1 MKNLKKKIIVGLA
14 ILGLFFPAIVFA
26 ARTDAL
32 WDYANGTS
40 YYSPN
45 GSASGVDILLKGSNH
60 YLNWGSVS
68 GFNGYGIR
76 DNNGTIEFKNSGG
89 SWIAIGT
96 GGGGGGGG
104 GFLLYQNPQNAYYVS
119 TTTAQFLL
127 GVLGNASTTNQLLEV
142 HGGGYFSGTL
152 GIGTTTPGSILS
164 VGNLNGINF
173 STATSTFNSNGG
185 INLIN
190 GCFAI
195 NGICLGSGSSTGFS
209 TTSADF
215 WLTLN
220 QGKAF
225 STTSANFWGTSQ
237 GYLTA
242 NQTVTLSGDVTGSGA
257 TSITTNVGKING
269 TALSGLATGILKN
282 TATTGVPSI
291 ATNGTDYTL
300 VTAQS
305 CSAGNHVS
313 AITAAGVATCSADS
327 GGGSGTVNSG
337 LLGQNAYY
345 AGNGTTVTGTST
357 ISTNVDQTVL
367 IQTNSFGTGSQT
379 SNAAL
384 TLNRR
389 AKNTVTN
396 VIDAINAEV
405 DQSSGNSGSGISY
418 NYYNSA
424 TTSPPAATLQF
435 STNGNDGFTSDV
447 LIKTKI
453 PGSISNAEQTVL
465 NIKGDTGCVT
475 GLNQGLTIQN
485 ITGPSVGSNYASTK
499 PCIGG
504 GVIGLDATNNF
515 MDLFG
520 NINGIT
526 GIWNRPFNIDS
537 NIANYGVNPS
547 LSGAGSGLQK
557 IIFNLLDNQAA
568 SSTATD
574 PQVVFSAWSHSPG
587 NSGSGWCGRQFYLP
601 GGSSTSTPID
611 NNDNDACSQVVA
623 PFGTLSDSAG
633 NFGTFTNPSLQ
644 YINGYGQFTTNG
656 GTLYGLDSWNY
667 PAYYLDY
674 ENSSSQFNIPY
685 QTRDIGTPYQK
696 AYIFTVTGITN
707 VPTFNG
713 DLYTPDG
720 ILSGKHYQMSSYT
733 PSLVAGAG
741 TLVMIG
747 TSTPASSGT
756 LTHLFP
762 SASSADQT
770 ITYTNVTLAPSSMQY
785 HNSLSV
791 DETHGLTTIGTSTI
805 TNSFTLSK
813 LGTPAGALLAVDPS
827 GTVITTTT
835 PSGGG
840 GGGSGTVTSV
850 ATNNGLTGGTITTTG
865 TLGLDISQL
874 STNALV
880 SWNGT
885 QLSATGTPQL
895 TVGTVLATS
904 TTATSTLPNL
914 SITNALNEGQ
924 VQIMFNSGY
933 QRLFTS
939 TSTTPYSLG
948 QTLINALA
956 IATASST
963 VRIGP
968 GTYDTITN
976 TLTLPTGASIIG
988 SGRYVTY
995 INSEA
1000 GTRIFSLNTNN
1011 YLSSFSITATL
1022 PSVDQLVFDGG
1033 LNSAQNILINDVY
1046 AFGAQDV
1053 VYCNTSSNNC
1063 SFTIDNSELYG
1074 NWDVVRLISGTKS
1087 NVIIKN
1093 STIAAIGPGITGAS
1107 RGVAAGIGTITL
1119 YNDIV
1124 SAINGGTDKSA
1135 ALFTDGGTIIMQGGS
1150 LTSNNNSTAIAYDAQ
1165 NISGSISLASDV
1177 NFHTAS
1183 TTGIVN
1189 FQNVIANSLY
1199 EPFGSLVTAPSIP
1212 VVTQVADGGAY
1223 SSGNTLL
1230 YQIYGFNGTSYSSTF
1245 AQTVSLTIST
1255 TGNCSLF
1262 TINGGGGATQ
1272 FKVARNLNGGGYI
1285 TYQLFNS
1292 GSNEDCGSGW
1302 ISQNP
1307 IVATPV
1313 SQIQFTKSNI
1323 ATSTTGLP
1331 YSIDTD
1337 LPVRI
1342 AQDFSTTTSYS
1353 LLEIGSTTPGGTLA
1367 DYLSV
1372 SNSGFGT
1379 TTLSGLKIN
1388 GSATS
1393 TSNVGFNLTGG
1404 CFSIAGTCIGGAS
1417 GSVTA
1422 VSIASANGFAGSSS
1436 GGSTPALT
1444 LSTTIT
1450 GILKGNGTA
1459 ISTATLGTDYV
1470 NGSGTSGHCVQW
1482 GASNALADAGS
1493 ACGSGG
1499 SGAPYPFFV
1508 GVNAT
1513 TTLTQFNGGL
1523 TAFASSTIG
1532 SSGINGGSGLTVNGN
1547 ATTTGNLQVGLG
1559 AVTSFTVDAV
1569 GHQMT
1574 GGTSPTCS
1582 TSCSTVIGDDNTMIM
1597 TTGVSVSSATVNFA
1611 STWVNAVGTSIS
1623 PVCIPTEGNGG
1634 TVAID
1639 ATTTPTSVTVTF
1651 LSALTTKNILIMCRG
1666 SLNATF

>member
-1 MKNLKKKIIVGLA
+1 MKNFLKIISTLT
-14 ILGLFFPAIVFA
+14 FFLPLIASAAFSAPWQATTTTQGNIFPTQINGVYFPIIVPYI
-26 ARTDAL
+26 T
-32 WDYANGTS
+32 
-40 YYSPN
+40 
-45 GSASGVDILLKGSNH
+45 AS
-60 YLNWGSVS
+60 
-68 GFNGYGIR
+68 
-76 DNNGTIEFKNSGG
+76 
-89 SWIAIGT
+89 
-96 GGGGGGGG
+96 
-104 GFLLYQNPQNAYYVS
+104 S
-119 TTTAQFLL
+119 TT
-127 GVLGNASTTNQLLEV
+127 ASSS
-142 HGGGYFSGTL
+142 FS
-152 GIGTTTPGSILS
+152 
-164 VGNLNGINF
+164 NGINL
-173 STATSTFNSNGG
+173 TG
-185 INLIN
+185 
-190 GCFAI
+190 GCFAV
-195 NGICLGSGSSTGFS
+195 NGTCFTGSGSSGTV
-209 TTSADF
+209 TT
-215 WLTLN
+215 
-220 QGKAF
+220 
-225 STTSANFWGTSQ
+225 
-237 GYLTA
+237 LTA
-242 NQTVTLSGDVTGSGA
+242 GTNVTFSSGA
-257 TSITTNVGKING
+257 TCTTTCTIN
-269 TALSGLATGILKN
+269 AT
-282 TATTGVPSI
+282 S
-291 ATNGTDYTL
+291 
-300 VTAQS
+300 
-305 CSAGNHVS
+305 
-313 AITAAGVATCSADS
+313 
-327 GGGSGTVNSG
+327 GGSGTVNSG

-367 IQTNSFGTGSQT
+367 IQTTGVNVSAPT
-379 SNAAL
+379 SNASL
-384 TLNRR
+384 SINRR
-389 AKNTVTN
+389 VKNSIADFADLIN
-396 VIDAINAEV
+396 DEID
-405 DQSSGNSGSGISY
+405 QGSGASGSGGSINFY
-418 NYYNSA
+418 NNA
-424 TTSPPAATLQF
+424 TTSPVSGQLEFDTNA
-435 STNGNDGFTSDV
+435 TNGNSVDFLYKSKVPVDIASGT
-447 LIKTKI
+447 
-453 PGSISNAEQTVL
+453 QTLLKV
-465 NIKGDTGCVT
+465 NGANGCVT

-547 LSGAGSGLQK
+547 LSGAGSGLSK

-770 ITYTNVTLAPSSMQY
+770 ITYTAVALAPASMQF

-850 ATNNGLTGGTITTTG
+850 ATNNGLTGGTITTSG

-988 SGRYVTY
+988 SGRYATY

-1046 AFGAQDV
+1046 AFGPQDV
-1053 VYCNTSSNNC
+1053 VYCNTASNNC

-1074 NWDVVRLISGTKS
+1074 NWDLVRLLSGTKS

-1093 STIAAIGPGITGAS
+1093 STIAALGPGITGQS
-1107 RGVAAGIGTITL
+1107 RAVGAGIGTITL
-1119 YNDIV
+1119 LNDTI
-1124 SAINGGTDKSA
+1124 SAINGGSSIDA
-1135 ALFTDGGTIIMQGGS
+1135 ALYSDGGTINMQGGS
-1150 LTSNNNSTAIAYDAQ
+1150 LTTNNNSTAIAYDAQ
-1165 NISGSISLASDV
+1165 NVSGSITIASDV
-1177 NFHTAS
+1177 SFHNAS
-1183 TTGIVN
+1183 TTGIIN
-1189 FQNVIANSLY
+1189 YQNVTENSIY

-1245 AQTVSLTIST
+1245 AQTVSLTISS

-1272 FKVARNLNGGGYI
+1272 FKVARNINSGGYI
-1285 TYQLFNS
+1285 TFQLFNA

-1302 ISQNP
+1302 TSQNP
-1307 IVATPV
+1307 IIATPV

-1323 ATSTTGLP
+1323 ATTTTALP

-1337 LPVRI
+1337 LPLRI
-1342 AQDFSTTTSYS
+1342 SQDFATTTSYS

-1379 TTLSGLKIN
+1379 TTLSGLKIS

-1404 CFSIAGTCIGGAS
+1404 CFSIGGTCLTQNAGT
-1417 GSVTA
+1417 VTSLSI
-1422 VSIASANGFAGSSS
+1422 VSTNGFAGSSS

-1470 NGSGTSGHCVQW
+1470 NGSGTSGHCAQW
-1482 GASNALADAGS
+1482 GASNALTDAGS

-1532 SSGINGGSGLTVNGN
+1532 NGAQNGGLTVNGAASSSN
-1547 ATTTGNLQVGLG
+1547 FIATSQTATSTFAGDITQGAGSSAFVVDYSGNVGI
-1559 AVTSFTVDAV
+1559 
-1569 GHQMT
+1569 
-1574 GGTSPTCS
+1574 GTSTPYAILSVQGNSSDIFVVATS
-1582 TSCSTVIGDDNTMIM
+1582 TKSTVAGYDSNGHPFTAGPSPAVSSCGTGSPTVIGNDSGGII
-1597 TTGVSVSSATVNFA
+1597 TTGTAATACTLTFSKAWPSTIYPTGLSDNSATIVP
-1611 STWVNAVGTSIS
+1611 SIS
-1623 PVCIPTEGNGG
+1623 SLSGS
-1634 TVAID
+1634 A
-1639 ATTTPTSVTVTF
+1639 VTF
-1651 LSALTTKNILIMCRG
+1651 SLGAGLSGGKVYYGFAFTR
-1666 SLNATF
+1666 

>member
-173 STATSTFNSNGG
+173 STATSTFNSSGG

-195 NGICLGSGSSTGFS
+195 QGTCLGGGSSTGFS
-209 TTSADF
+209 TTSANY
-215 WLTLN
+215 WLSLN
-220 QGKAF
+220 QGSAFSTTSALVFLSQNMGNAFSTTSALYFISVNQGNAF
-225 STTSANFWGTSQ
+225 STTSANYWGGTKGYVTGTGTSGNCVQ
-237 GYLTA
+237 WA
-242 NQTVTLSGDVTGSGA
+242 
-257 TSITTNVGKING
+257 
-269 TALSGLATGILKN
+269 
-282 TATTGVPSI
+282 
-291 ATNGTDYTL
+291 
-300 VTAQS
+300 
-305 CSAGNHVS
+305 AGNTLGDAGS
-313 AITAAGVATCSADS
+313 ACGS

-367 IQTNSFGTGSQT
+367 VATNPLGASAQPN
-379 SNAAL
+379 NAAL
-384 TLNRR
+384 TVTNR
-389 AKNTVTN
+389 AKNTVSN
-396 VIDAINAEV
+396 LIDLINDEI
-405 DQSSGNSGSGISY
+405 DQSSGASGSGGAIRFY
-418 NYYNSA
+418 NNA
-424 TTSPPAATLQF
+424 TTSPVSGQLEFDTNATD
-435 STNGNDGFTSDV
+435 GNSVDLVYKS
-447 LIKTKI
+447 KI
-453 PGSISNAEQTVL
+453 PGSISNGLQTIL
-465 NIKGDTGCVT
+465 KANGDTACVT

-485 ITGPSVGSNYASTK
+485 IIGGNSSTNYQTTK
-499 PCIGG
+499 PCTGAQLGI
-504 GVIGLDATNNF
+504 DSTNNRAQ
-515 MDLFG
+515 LYYSVT
-520 NINGIT
+520 GIT
-526 GIWNRPFNIDS
+526 GAWNRPFYFPFSIGESGDSGAEVGFGAGGTDQQHTSFNFFSGPNTYASTSAAGDSGVYTASWSTSIRNSGSSYCTATLDS
-537 NIANYGVNPS
+537 NN
-547 LSGAGSGLQK
+547 
-557 IIFNLLDNQAA
+557 AA
-568 SSTATD
+568 SSSFEAGNQNSDCDIAVPWWAGVTEDAGAHIKAFNSNSKILTD
-574 PQVVFSAWSHSPG
+574 YAIIDTDS
-587 NSGSGWCGRQFYLP
+587 
-601 GGSSTSTPID
+601 GGSVGLNSDNFAYLDTNFVNHLTGVPFWKPGVVLPKDHVYVFNVTGVTTAPLTTDFTMYVAANGARFQMDSKFPNNITGGNGTITMISTSSP
-611 NNDNDACSQVVA
+611 
-623 PFGTLSDSAG
+623 
-633 NFGTFTNPSLQ
+633 
-644 YINGYGQFTTNG
+644 
-656 GTLYGLDSWNY
+656 
-667 PAYYLDY
+667 PA
-674 ENSSSQFNIPY
+674 
-685 QTRDIGTPYQK
+685 
-696 AYIFTVTGITN
+696 
-707 VPTFNG
+707 
-713 DLYTPDG
+713 
-720 ILSGKHYQMSSYT
+720 SGVISKL
-733 PSLVAGAG
+733 P
-741 TLVMIG
+741 
-747 TSTPASSGT
+747 SSGT
-756 LTHLFP
+756 TG
-762 SASSADQT
+762 DQN
-770 ITYTNVTLAPSSMQY
+770 ITYTSFTTSTQNDFVYALSVSPVTGLITLA
-785 HNSLSV
+785 
-791 DETHGLTTIGTSTI
+791 TSTLA
-805 TNSFTLSK
+805 TTTQTGPFTFSRF
-813 LGTPAGALLAVDPS
+813 GTPAGALLAVDPS

-874 STNALV
+874 STNAIV

-1323 ATSTTGLP
+1323 ATTTTGLP

-1337 LPVRI
+1337 LPIRI
-1342 AQDFSTTTSYS
+1342 SQDFSTTTSYS

-1404 CFSIAGTCIGGAS
+1404 CFSIGGTCIGGAS

-1450 GILKGNGTA
+1450 GVLKGNATA
-1459 ISTATLGTDYV
+1459 ISAASNGTDFTLV
-1470 NGSGTSGHCVQW
+1470 TGNTCT
-1482 GASNALADAGS
+1482 AGQFFS
-1493 ACGSGG
+1493 AITASGG
-1499 SGAPYPFFV
+1499 TTCGTPSGAYPFALT
-1508 GVNAT
+1508 GNAT
-1513 TTLTQFNGGL
+1513 STLTQFNGGL

-1582 TSCSTVIGDDNTMIM
+1582 TSCSSVVGDDNTFIM